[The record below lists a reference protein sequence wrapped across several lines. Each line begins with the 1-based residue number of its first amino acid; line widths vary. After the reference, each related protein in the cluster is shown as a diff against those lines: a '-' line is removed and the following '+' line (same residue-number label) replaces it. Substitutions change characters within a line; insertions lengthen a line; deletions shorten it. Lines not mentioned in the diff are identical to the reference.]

1 MLDLPE
7 SRWLPNKIAGVNSPV
22 IAGRDIS
29 ASLRLHVALAIVVGF
44 WTPVMTALDTN
55 DALLPVEIVTVEEF
69 TRLTRDKPKKEI
81 LEKEP
86 APAKPAP
93 PVARETAPPPPA
105 PAEAM
110 PLPEPVRE
118 PPVDKTADTVAEPV
132 EKAPA
137 EASPIRQL
145 RPVARPAPPK
155 PKPVLDVSQIRALLN
170 KTPDTPA
177 EAEPVAEE
185 EVASENIRLTLN
197 EIDAFR
203 TQMRRCW
210 NPPSGAR
217 NAEDL
222 IVQVRVSLAPNGM
235 ISAGPKVMNRAQLGD
250 PFFRAA
256 AESVL
261 RAIRRCQPFEM
272 PPEKYAAWRDIE
284 LKFDPGKMLG
294 G

>member
-1 MLDLPE
+1 MPDLPE
-7 SRWLPNKIAGVNSPV
+7 LRWLPNKIAGVNSPV

-29 ASLRLHVALAIVVGF
+29 ASLGLHVALAVVAGF

-55 DALLPVEIVTVEEF
+55 DALLPVDIVTVEEF
-69 TRLTRDKPKKEI
+69 TRLTRDRPKKEF
-81 LEKEP
+81 LEKES
-86 APAKPAP
+86 APAKSSP
-93 PVARETAPPPPA
+93 PVARERAPPPPA

-110 PLPEPVRE
+110 PLPEPVRQK
-118 PPVDKTADTVAEPV
+118 PVADIFTDQV

-137 EASPIRQL
+137 ETSPIRQL

-177 EAEPVAEE
+177 EAALVAEE
-185 EVASENIRLTLN
+185 DVASKNIRLTLN

-235 ISAGPKVMNRAQLGD
+235 ISAGPKVMNRRQLGD

>member
-1 MLDLPE
+1 MPGLPAL
-7 SRWLPNKIAGVNSPV
+7 RWLPNKIAGANNPV
-22 IAGRDIS
+22 IASRDIS
-29 ASLRLHVALAIVVGF
+29 ASLGLHVVLALVIGF
-44 WTPVMTALDTN
+44 WTPVMTSLDTS
-55 DALLPVEIVTVEEF
+55 DALLPVEIVTVDEF
-69 TRLTRDKPKKEI
+69 TRLMRDKPKEEA
-81 LEKEP
+81 EKKP
-86 APAKPAP
+86 SAAKPAP
-93 PVARETAPPPPA
+93 PIARETAPPPPA

-110 PLPEPVRE
+110 PLDKPLEAPLPEPKRVPE
-118 PPVDKTADTVAEPV
+118 KTIAEPV
-132 EKAPA
+132 EKVT
-137 EASPIRQL
+137 PIRQL

-170 KTPDTPA
+170 KTPDTPTA
-177 EAEPVAEE
+177 SEPVAED
-185 EVASENIRLTLN
+185 EVVSENIRLTLN

-210 NPPSGAR
+210 NPPSGAL

-235 ISAGPKVMNRAQLGD
+235 ISAGPKVMNRAKLGD

-261 RAIRRCQPFEM
+261 RAIRRCQPFKM

>member
-1 MLDLPE
+1 
-7 SRWLPNKIAGVNSPV
+7 
-22 IAGRDIS
+22 
-29 ASLRLHVALAIVVGF
+29 
-44 WTPVMTALDTN
+44 MTALDTN

-93 PVARETAPPPPA
+93 PVARETAPPPPV

-118 PPVDKTADTVAEPV
+118 KPPVPDTFTDQV

-137 EASPIRQL
+137 ETSSIRQL

-185 EVASENIRLTLN
+185 EWLLK
-197 EIDAFR
+197 
-203 TQMRRCW
+203 
-210 NPPSGAR
+210 
-217 NAEDL
+217 
-222 IVQVRVSLAPNGM
+222 
-235 ISAGPKVMNRAQLGD
+235 ISD
-250 PFFRAA
+250 
-256 AESVL
+256 
-261 RAIRRCQPFEM
+261 
-272 PPEKYAAWRDIE
+272 
-284 LKFDPGKMLG
+284 
-294 G
+294 

>member
-1 MLDLPE
+1 MPALPE
-7 SRWLPNKIAGVNSPV
+7 SRLLPNKIAGENSPV

-29 ASLRLHVALAIVVGF
+29 ASLGLHVALAVVVGF

-69 TRLTRDKPKKEI
+69 TRLTRDKPKKES

-110 PLPEPVRE
+110 RLLEPVRE
-118 PPVDKTADTVAEPV
+118 KPPITDTFADSV
-132 EKAPA
+132 ERAPA
-137 EASPIRQL
+137 ETSPIRQL

-185 EVASENIRLTLN
+185 EVSSENIRLTLN

-272 PPEKYAAWRDIE
+272 PTEKYAA
-284 LKFDPGKMLG
+284 
-294 G
+294 

>member
-1 MLDLPE
+1 M
-7 SRWLPNKIAGVNSPV
+7 
-22 IAGRDIS
+22 RDS
-29 ASLRLHVALAIVVGF
+29 TIV
-44 WTPVMTALDTN
+44 L
-55 DALLPVEIVTVEEF
+55 
-69 TRLTRDKPKKEI
+69 
-81 LEKEP
+81 
-86 APAKPAP
+86 
-93 PVARETAPPPPA
+93 
-105 PAEAM
+105 
-110 PLPEPVRE
+110 
-118 PPVDKTADTVAEPV
+118 
-132 EKAPA
+132 
-137 EASPIRQL
+137 
-145 RPVARPAPPK
+145 
-155 PKPVLDVSQIRALLN
+155 
-170 KTPDTPA
+170 
-177 EAEPVAEE
+177 
-185 EVASENIRLTLN
+185 LTLN

-222 IVQVRVSLAPNGM
+222 VVQVRVSLAPNGM
-235 ISAGPKVMNRAQLGD
+235 ISAGPKVMNRGQLGD

>member
-1 MLDLPE
+1 M
-7 SRWLPNKIAGVNSPV
+7 IAS
-22 IAGRDIS
+22 RDIS
-29 ASLRLHVALAIVVGF
+29 ASLGLHVALALGVGL
-44 WTPVMTALDTN
+44 WTPMMTTLDTN

-81 LEKEP
+81 LEQQP
-86 APAKPAP
+86 APAKTGPPA
-93 PVARETAPPPPA
+93 ARETAPPLPA

-118 PPVDKTADTVAEPV
+118 KPPVDKTAAEPV

-137 EASPIRQL
+137 ETSPIRQL

-155 PKPVLDVSQIRALLN
+155 PMPVLDVSQIRALLN

-177 EAEPVAEE
+177 LAEPAADAE
-185 EVASENIRLTLN
+185 VVSENIRLTLN

-203 TQMRRCW
+203 AQMRRCW

-261 RAIRRCQPFEM
+261 RAIRRCQPFKM

>member
-1 MLDLPE
+1 MPDLPE
-7 SRWLPNKIAGVNSPV
+7 LRWLPNKRAGVNSPV

-29 ASLRLHVALAIVVGF
+29 ASLGLHVALAVLVGF

-69 TRLTRDKPKKEI
+69 TRLTRDRPKKEF
-81 LEKEP
+81 LEKESD
-86 APAKPAP
+86 PAKPSP
-93 PVARETAPPPPA
+93 PVAREKAPPPPA

-110 PLPEPVRE
+110 PLPEPVRQK
-118 PPVDKTADTVAEPV
+118 PPVANIFTDPV
-132 EKAPA
+132 EKGPA
-137 EASPIRQL
+137 ETNPIRQL

-177 EAEPVAEE
+177 EAELVAEE
-185 EVASENIRLTLN
+185 DVASENIRLTLN

-235 ISAGPKVMNRAQLGD
+235 ISAGPKVMNRTQLGD

>member
-1 MLDLPE
+1 MPDLPE
-7 SRWLPNKIAGVNSPV
+7 LRWLPNKIAGVNSPV
-22 IAGRDIS
+22 IAGRDIF
-29 ASLRLHVALAIVVGF
+29 ASLGLHVALAVVAGF

-69 TRLTRDKPKKEI
+69 TRLTRDRPKKEF
-81 LEKEP
+81 LEKES
-86 APAKPAP
+86 APAKPSP
-93 PVARETAPPPPA
+93 HVAREKAPPPPA
-105 PAEAM
+105 KAM
-110 PLPEPVRE
+110 PLPEPVRQK
-118 PPVDKTADTVAEPV
+118 PVADISTDQV

-137 EASPIRQL
+137 ETSPIRQL

-177 EAEPVAEE
+177 EAALVAEE
-185 EVASENIRLTLN
+185 DVASKNIRLTLN

-235 ISAGPKVMNRAQLGD
+235 ISAGPKVMNRRQLGD

>member
-1 MLDLPE
+1 MPDLPE
-7 SRWLPNKIAGVNSPV
+7 LRWLPNKIAGVNSPV
-22 IAGRDIS
+22 ITGRDIS
-29 ASLRLHVALAIVVGF
+29 ASLGLHVALAVVAGF

-69 TRLTRDKPKKEI
+69 TRLTRDRPKKEF
-81 LEKEP
+81 LEKES
-86 APAKPAP
+86 APAKPSP
-93 PVARETAPPPPA
+93 PVAREKAPPPPA

-110 PLPEPVRE
+110 PLPEPARQK
-118 PPVDKTADTVAEPV
+118 PPVANIFTDPV
-132 EKAPA
+132 EKGPA
-137 EASPIRQL
+137 ETNPIRQL

-177 EAEPVAEE
+177 EAELVAEE
-185 EVASENIRLTLN
+185 DVASENIRLTLN

>member
-1 MLDLPE
+1 
-7 SRWLPNKIAGVNSPV
+7 
-22 IAGRDIS
+22 
-29 ASLRLHVALAIVVGF
+29 
-44 WTPVMTALDTN
+44 
-55 DALLPVEIVTVEEF
+55 
-69 TRLTRDKPKKEI
+69 
-81 LEKEP
+81 
-86 APAKPAP
+86 
-93 PVARETAPPPPA
+93 
-105 PAEAM
+105 
-110 PLPEPVRE
+110 
-118 PPVDKTADTVAEPV
+118 
-132 EKAPA
+132 
-137 EASPIRQL
+137 
-145 RPVARPAPPK
+145 
-155 PKPVLDVSQIRALLN
+155 
-170 KTPDTPA
+170 
-177 EAEPVAEE
+177 
-185 EVASENIRLTLN
+185 LN

-203 TQMRRCW
+203 AQMRRCW

-261 RAIRRCQPFEM
+261 RAIRRCQPFKM

>member
-1 MLDLPE
+1 MPDLPE
-7 SRWLPNKIAGVNSPV
+7 SRLLPNKIAGVNNPV
-22 IAGRDIS
+22 IAGRDIT
-29 ASLRLHVALAIVVGF
+29 ASLGLHIALAVVVGF

-69 TRLTRDKPKKEI
+69 TRLMRDKPKKKI
-81 LEKEP
+81 LEKES
-86 APAKPAP
+86 APAKSAP

-118 PPVDKTADTVAEPV
+118 KPPVADTFTDPV
-132 EKAPA
+132 ENASA
-137 EASPIRQL
+137 ETSPIRQL

-155 PKPVLDVSQIRALLN
+155 PKPLLDVLQIRALLN

-185 EVASENIRLTLN
+185 EVFSENIRLTLN

>member
-1 MLDLPE
+1 MPDLPE

-29 ASLRLHVALAIVVGF
+29 ASLGLHVTLAVVVGF

-93 PVARETAPPPPA
+93 PVARETAPSPPV

-118 PPVDKTADTVAEPV
+118 KPPVPDTFTDQV

-137 EASPIRQL
+137 ETSSLRQL

-155 PKPVLDVSQIRALLN
+155 AKPVLDVSQIRALLN

-177 EAEPVAEE
+177 EAEPEAEE
-185 EVASENIRLTLN
+185 EVVSENIRLTLN

-272 PPEKYAAWRDIE
+272 PPEKYASWRDIE

>member
-1 MLDLPE
+1 M
-7 SRWLPNKIAGVNSPV
+7 SRLLPNKIAGVNSLV

-29 ASLRLHVALAIVVGF
+29 ASLGLHVALAVIVGF

-81 LEKEP
+81 LEKEL
-86 APAKPAP
+86 APAKPVQPA
-93 PVARETAPPPPA
+93 ARETAPPPPA
-105 PAEAM
+105 PADAM

-118 PPVDKTADTVAEPV
+118 KPPVAETFTDPV

-137 EASPIRQL
+137 ETSPIRQL

-177 EAEPVAEE
+177 EAEPVAED
-185 EVASENIRLTLN
+185 EVSSENIRLTLN

>member
-1 MLDLPE
+1 MPDLPE
-7 SRWLPNKIAGVNSPV
+7 LRWLPNKIAGVNSPV

-29 ASLRLHVALAIVVGF
+29 ASLGLHVALAVVAGF

-55 DALLPVEIVTVEEF
+55 DALLPVDIVTVEEF
-69 TRLTRDKPKKEI
+69 TRLTRDRPKKEF
-81 LEKEP
+81 LEKES
-86 APAKPAP
+86 APAKPSP
-93 PVARETAPPPPA
+93 HVAREKAPPPPA
-105 PAEAM
+105 KAM
-110 PLPEPVRE
+110 PLPEPVRQK
-118 PPVDKTADTVAEPV
+118 PVADISTDQV

-137 EASPIRQL
+137 ETSPIRQL

-177 EAEPVAEE
+177 EAALVAEE
-185 EVASENIRLTLN
+185 DVASKNIRLTLN

-235 ISAGPKVMNRAQLGD
+235 ISAGPKVMNRRQLGD

>member
-1 MLDLPE
+1 MPDLPE
-7 SRWLPNKIAGVNSPV
+7 LRWLPNKIAGVNSPV

-29 ASLRLHVALAIVVGF
+29 ASLGLHVALAVVAGF

-69 TRLTRDKPKKEI
+69 TRLTRDRPKKEF
-81 LEKEP
+81 LEKES
-86 APAKPAP
+86 APAKPSP
-93 PVARETAPPPPA
+93 PVARERAPPPPA

-110 PLPEPVRE
+110 PLPEPVRQK
-118 PPVDKTADTVAEPV
+118 PVADIFTDPV

-137 EASPIRQL
+137 ETSPIRQL

-177 EAEPVAEE
+177 EAALVAEE
-185 EVASENIRLTLN
+185 DVASKNIRLTLN

-235 ISAGPKVMNRAQLGD
+235 ISAGPKVMNRRQLGD

>member
-1 MLDLPE
+1 
-7 SRWLPNKIAGVNSPV
+7 
-22 IAGRDIS
+22 
-29 ASLRLHVALAIVVGF
+29 
-44 WTPVMTALDTN
+44 MTALDTN
-55 DALLPVEIVTVEEF
+55 DALLPVEIVSVEEF
-69 TRLTRDKPKKEI
+69 TRLTRDKPKSEI

-110 PLPEPVRE
+110 PLAEPVRE
-118 PPVDKTADTVAEPV
+118 IPRVADTVTDPV
-132 EKAPA
+132 EKVAA
-137 EASPIRQL
+137 ETSPIRQL
-145 RPVARPAPPK
+145 QPMARPAPPK

-177 EAEPVAEE
+177 EDEPVAEE
-185 EVASENIRLTLN
+185 EVSSENIRLTLN

-235 ISAGPKVMNRAQLGD
+235 ISA
-250 PFFRAA
+250 
-256 AESVL
+256 
-261 RAIRRCQPFEM
+261 
-272 PPEKYAAWRDIE
+272 
-284 LKFDPGKMLG
+284 
-294 G
+294 

>member
-1 MLDLPE
+1 M
-7 SRWLPNKIAGVNSPV
+7 

-29 ASLRLHVALAIVVGF
+29 ASLGLHVALAVVVGF

-69 TRLTRDKPKKEI
+69 TRLTRDKPKKES

-110 PLPEPVRE
+110 RLLEPVRE
-118 PPVDKTADTVAEPV
+118 KPPVTDTFADSV
-132 EKAPA
+132 ERAPA
-137 EASPIRQL
+137 ETSPIRQL

-185 EVASENIRLTLN
+185 EVSSENIRLTLN

-272 PPEKYAAWRDIE
+272 PTEKYAAWRDIE